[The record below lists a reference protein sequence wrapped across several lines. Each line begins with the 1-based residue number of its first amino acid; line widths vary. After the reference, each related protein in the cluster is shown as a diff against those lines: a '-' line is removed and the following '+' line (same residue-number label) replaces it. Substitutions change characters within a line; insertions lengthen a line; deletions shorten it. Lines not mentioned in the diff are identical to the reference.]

1 MHCFNGRHFP
11 LWITGDGAE
20 GSETVA
26 RILSEGSRHDDIF
39 TLPSVETGIVSEGND
54 LWIFEEMGI
63 KTNVQQYTTTFAAG
77 DGECDPRQPAFH
89 VTKEVWKE
97 KKERQH
103 AASGRRVKKI
113 HFLSLPEGATPA

>member
-1 MHCFNGRHFP
+1 MK
-11 LWITGDGAE
+11 

-63 KTNVQQYTTTFAAG
+63 KTNVQQYTTTFAAAG

-97 KKERQH
+97 KKERQQ
-103 AASGRRVKKI
+103 AEDA
-113 HFLSLPEGATPA
+113 